1 MNTATK
7 VALGLGA
14 VALAYVVLR
23 PKEAQA
29 ASPSPEKG
37 KVGPRPEKGR
47 EEPPK
52 LDLPNPLPPVP
63 EVPALPLPAG
73 VTPTTAALYVAVQS
87 ATGETISPWQQIAV
101 IDRRAANR
109 DGLLVHLISRL
120 AGFAILSS
128 DVVWA
133 ATVDASGAPLH
144 TLMYRGDTQ
153 IPLQRGFQY
162 VIVGY
167 TLHALKSVYP
177 TSIAAWEAKDPG
189 VVIFPGENNG
199 SADGSVQRAIASN
212 LLLTDT
218 TGDLAYAVV
227 YDGQAEVDIDPDT
240 GREFIVIRPGV
251 LPVSTFHKLAP
262 CNLSQAALGCSGH
275 GNRNRDGGARNRNDV
290 RDRRQPRADAE

>member
-29 ASPSPEKG
+29 ASPTPAPSP
-37 KVGPRPEKGR
+37 VGPRPEKAKA
-47 EEPPK
+47 EPPK
-52 LDLPNPLPPVP
+52 LDLPPLPPVT

-120 AGFAILSS
+120 SGFAIASS

-153 IPLQRGFQY
+153 IPLQRGFTY

-167 TLHALKSVYP
+167 TLNALQSVYP
-177 TSIAAWEAKDPG
+177 TSIAAWDAKDPG

-199 SADGSVQRAIASN
+199 SADGSVQRATASN

-240 GREFIVIRPGV
+240 GREFIVLRPGV
-251 LPVSTFHKLAP
+251 LTFHKLPLAT
-262 CNLSQAALGCSGH
+262 CHKLIMVRVCST
-275 GNRNRDGGARNRNDV
+275 RTSGAKSARL
-290 RDRRQPRADAE
+290 